1 MKSTTAIRTVGDV
14 TIVDLKGKITIGQGD
29 LQMRE
34 SIRQVLANGT
44 DKIVVNMKEVT
55 TIDSTG
61 VGELV
66 GCYNAAM
73 NRGAKLKLMNLP
85 SKISDVLTVTQLI
98 TVFDVYNSE
107 EEAVASF

>member
-1 MKSTTAIRTVGDV
+1 MKTNIAIRTVGDV
-14 TIVDLKGKITIGQGD
+14 TIVDLKGKITIGTGD

-34 SIRQVLANGT
+34 GIRQVLAGGAE
-44 DKIVVNMKEVT
+44 KIVVNMKEVT

-61 VGELV
+61 IGELV

-85 SKISDVLTVTQLI
+85 AKSAT
-98 TVFDVYNSE
+98 Y
-107 EEAVASF
+107 

>member
-1 MKSTTAIRTVGDV
+1 MKNITAIRTVGDV

-34 SIRQVLANGT
+34 SIRQVLANGS

-73 NRGAKLKLMNLP
+73 NRGAKLKLMSLP

>member
-1 MKSTTAIRTVGDV
+1 MKTNIAIRTVGDV
-14 TIVDLKGKITIGQGD
+14 TFVDLKGKITIGAGD

-34 SIRQVLANGT
+34 GIRQVLASGT
-44 DKIVVNMKEVT
+44 EKLVVNMKEVT

-73 NRGAKLKLMNLP
+73 NRGSKLKLMCLP
-85 SKISDVLTVTQLI
+85 AKISDVLTVTQLI

-107 EEAVASF
+107 AEALASF